1 MAKAEIQPLLE
12 GVTMSHWAATS
23 WDRQEIICGGVGRA
37 AERLANVL
45 SQSHWETTYRVS
57 VRLIGILPTEMLLKF
72 LNQFLLGAGETCC
85 VLVRVSAQSECRWV
99 SCKLLTA
106 KHRRENNRI
115 PESRKR
121 SPFFLLLQLPLLTK
135 LKIAPTGK
143 GETVVESGFSI
154 TK

>member
-37 AERLANVL
+37 AERLANGL

-72 LNQFLLGAGETCC
+72 LNQFLLGAGEPCC

>member
-1 MAKAEIQPLLE
+1 M
-12 GVTMSHWAATS
+12 
-23 WDRQEIICGGVGRA
+23 
-37 AERLANVL
+37 L

-57 VRLIGILPTEMLLKF
+57 VRLIGILPAEMLLKF
-72 LNQFLLGAGETCC
+72 LDQFLLGAGETCC
-85 VLVRVSAQSECRWV
+85 MLVRVSTQSECRWV

-106 KHRRENNRI
+106 KHHRENNRI
-115 PESRKR
+115 PKSRKR

-143 GETVVESGFSI
+143 GETVVESRFSI